1 MKKFLLLTCLLC
13 ATLQPGFAKKKPISD
28 YNIKKAA
35 ELYEEQDYTKG
46 MEYIN
51 LHLEEYP
58 NDADAFFLKA
68 WFHSACEEYGQA
80 LSSINQ
86 AIKYYHKTNRCE
98 KYTLYAFRADLYNNH
113 LEQPNTALADFTTA
127 LKVVDKKDIEATQT
141 ILLDRAQVY
150 YEQKNYA
157 AADAD
162 YMLILQYDEANLT
175 AMVGLAR
182 NRLDQEH
189 YEEALN
195 LLNKCETYDANYAET
210 YRHRLQVYD
219 KMGEVDKAIDD
230 AITYFDKSND
240 PSSEL
245 ITPILKKHLSYAL
258 ARVNAKIA
266 HENDNYGW
274 KRLRTT
280 IYELGHDYVRAIAA
294 YNDIEK
300 EFGTSPS
307 IYFYRA
313 DCYDEIGDMERA
325 VADMTKCIESIGGK
339 AYLSI
344 GRRADYYRNGG
355 DYENA
360 IADYTALMDLDPT
373 NAYPYYARGWCYEL
387 SGDNESAMKDYN
399 AGIDVDQ
406 SYPYIYLM
414 RGELYLKRGNTEKAK
429 ADFEM
434 ILQKDTVIEDGSC
447 RQYALHFL
455 GRDAD
460 ALEWMEEI
468 IAADSTGAGGYY
480 DKACLLA
487 RMNRL
492 DESVEALRK
501 SLALGKRS
509 FAHIEHDDDMDPIR
523 ERDDFKA
530 LIEEYRN
537 KPLYQDEKVPESDT
551 TKVEVIS
558 EIQMKKLS
566 GGVYEVPCTI
576 NELPLKFIFDTGAS
590 TVSLSS
596 IEANFMLKNG
606 YLTEKDILGKEH
618 FSTATGEIHE
628 GTTIR
633 LRNIKVGDVT
643 LRNVDASVVH
653 NQKAPLLL
661 GQSVLDRFGTIT
673 IDNSN
678 SKLIIKQK

>member
-1 MKKFLLLTCLLC
+1 MKKLVLLACLLC
-13 ATLQPGFAKKKPISD
+13 IALQPGFAKKKPVSD

-46 MEYIN
+46 MEYLN

-68 WFHSACEEYGQA
+68 WFHSACKEYGQA
-80 LSSINQ
+80 LSAVTQ
-86 AIKYYHKTNRCE
+86 AIKCHHKTNVCKKHE
-98 KYTLYAFRADLYNNH
+98 LYGFRADLYDNY
-113 LEQPNTALADFTTA
+113 LKQADAALADLTTA
-127 LKVVDKKDIEATQT
+127 LKVTDKNDVKTLRS

-150 YEQKNYA
+150 YEQKNYV

-162 YMLILQYDEANLT
+162 YMQCLQYDEADQT
-175 AMVGLAR
+175 AIVGLAR
-182 NRLDQEH
+182 IQFDQG
-189 YEEALN
+189 YYNEALD
-195 LLNKCETYDANYAET
+195 LLNKCETYDANYSEI
-210 YRHRLQVYD
+210 YHYRLQVYD
-219 KMGEVDKAIDD
+219 KMGKVDKAIDD
-230 AITYFDKSND
+230 AISYWDQIDAPDLDMLK
-240 PSSEL
+240 
-245 ITPILKKHLSYAL
+245 PIFAKHLNYAL
-258 ARVNAKIA
+258 AKVSEKINNN
-266 HENDNYGW
+266 NDHLSW
-274 KRLRTT
+274 MMLSTT
-280 IYELGHDYVRAIAA
+280 LYELKHDYQNAIIVYNALEKEYGANPIIYYRRSLCYNELGDTQRAIA
-294 YNDIEK
+294 
-300 EFGTSPS
+300 
-307 IYFYRA
+307 
-313 DCYDEIGDMERA
+313 EISQ
-325 VADMTKCIESIGGK
+325 CIEMK
-339 AYLSI
+339 N
-344 GRRADYYRNGG
+344 GRNYYTITQRADYYREGG
-355 DYENA
+355 MYDKA
-360 IADYTALMDLDPT
+360 IADFTTGIELNPT
-373 NAYPYYARGWCYEL
+373 YAYSYYKRGWCYEL
-387 SGDNESAMKDYN
+387 SGNDESAMKDYDT
-399 AGIDVDQ
+399 GIDVDQ
-406 SYPYIYLM
+406 TYPYIYLM
-414 RGELYLKRGNTEKAK
+414 RGKLYLKRGNIEKAN

-434 ILQKDTVIEDGSC
+434 VLQKDTVAKDGSC

-455 GRDAD
+455 ERDVE
-460 ALEWMEEI
+460 ALEWMEKI
-468 IAADSTGAGGYY
+468 IAEDSMRAGGYY

-492 DESVEALRK
+492 DESVAVLRK
-501 SLALGKRS
+501 SLALGYRS

-523 ERDDFKA
+523 EREDFKA
-530 LIEEYRN
+530 LIEEYKN
-537 KPLYQDEKVPESDT
+537 KPLYQEKEMPESDT
-551 TKVEVIS
+551 TQVEVIS

-596 IEANFMLKNG
+596 VEANFMMKNG

-633 LRNIKVGDVT
+633 LRNIKVGDIT